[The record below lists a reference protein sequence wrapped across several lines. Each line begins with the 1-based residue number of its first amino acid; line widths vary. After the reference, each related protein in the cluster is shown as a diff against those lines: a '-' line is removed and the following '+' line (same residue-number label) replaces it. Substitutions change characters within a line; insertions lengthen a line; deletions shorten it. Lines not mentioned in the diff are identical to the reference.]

1 MTVRLDSISRAFSE
15 GRTACNRLGCVI
27 LYKGDNCALCDT
39 ALEVLHEIVT
49 EFGLPLDIITEVDI
63 ETADDCD
70 FSDIVAIPTMS
81 ICGKVIPGLPDI
93 YDVRRALMNAILKG
107 CLFR

>member
-27 LYKGDNCALCDT
+27 LYTGDNCALCDT

-70 FSDIVAIPTMS
+70 LSGIVAIPTMR
-81 ICGKVIPGLPDI
+81 ICGEIIPGLPDI
-93 YDVRRALMNAILKG
+93 YDVRRALMNAILRG